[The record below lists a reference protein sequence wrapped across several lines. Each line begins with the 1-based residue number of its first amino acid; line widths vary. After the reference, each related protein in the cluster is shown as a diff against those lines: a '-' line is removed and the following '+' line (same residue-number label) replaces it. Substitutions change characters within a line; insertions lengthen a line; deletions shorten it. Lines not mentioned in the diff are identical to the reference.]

1 MITLRRYSFKKSIFH
16 VGTMVMGLS
25 MLATTSAAESP
36 KVVVSILPIH
46 SLVQS
51 VMDGV
56 GEAELLVDQRAS
68 PHGYS
73 LRPSQVRALSQAD
86 LVVWVGESLET
97 FLEKPLS
104 QKTDETKV
112 LELMDLEGV
121 VLLKNRSEG
130 SWTEENVEAHEEHV
144 DHEEE
149 SAHEPEGEPEHE
161 PDHKDDHDHGKFD
174 PHVWLSIENSR
185 SIVKKVGAELSKID
199 PDNSQ
204 AYQQNVALTLATL
217 GVLKQDLS
225 GQLSHVK
232 HKPYL
237 VFHDAYQYF
246 EKEFSL
252 NTIGAVTIDPERKP
266 GAKRLT
272 ELRAYIK
279 KSGAVCL
286 FSEPQFKPAIVNVLS
301 EGLPIKKGELD
312 PMGSNLEKGKDAYSA
327 LLRGLS
333 GSIDGCLSD

>member
-1 MITLRRYSFKKSIFH
+1 MITIRRYSFKRSIFH

-86 LVVWVGESLET
+86 LVVWVGENLET

-104 QKTDETKV
+104 QKSDKTKV

-130 SWTEENVEAHEEHV
+130 SWAEGDVEAHDEH
-144 DHEEE
+144 DDEQT
-149 SAHEPEGEPEHE
+149 HEPEHD
-161 PDHKDDHDHGKFD
+161 DHKDDHDHGKFD

-185 SIVKKVGAELSKID
+185 SIVKEIGAELSKID
-199 PDNSQ
+199 PDNSEV
-204 AYQQNVALTLATL
+204 YQKNVALTLATL
-217 GVLKQDLS
+217 GVLGQDIS
-225 GQLSHVK
+225 AQLSHVK

-272 ELRAYIK
+272 ELRAHIK

-301 EGLPIKKGELD
+301 EGLLVKKGELD

-333 GSIDGCLSD
+333 RSIDGCLSD